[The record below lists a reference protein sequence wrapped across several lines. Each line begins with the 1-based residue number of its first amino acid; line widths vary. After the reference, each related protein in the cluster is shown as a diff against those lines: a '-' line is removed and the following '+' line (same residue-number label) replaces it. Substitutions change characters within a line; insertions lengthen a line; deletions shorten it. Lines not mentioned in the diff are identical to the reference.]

1 MTTLSNQEKI
11 SIIDQHLRNSEFN
24 KYNLEISLIEENA
37 SANKNEDAIS
47 SLNDQISAINL
58 KITALNAEKAKL
70 TE

>member
-11 SIIDQHLRNSEFN
+11 AIIDQHLKNAEYN

-37 SANKNEDAIS
+37 SVNKNEDAIS
-47 SLNDQISAINL
+47 SLTDQISAISL
-58 KITALNAEKAKL
+58 KITALTAEKTKL

>member
-1 MTTLSNQEKI
+1 MTMLSNEEKI
-11 SIIDQHLRNSEFN
+11 SIVDQHLRNAEYN

-37 SANKNEDAIS
+37 SVNKNVDAIS
-47 SLNDQISAINL
+47 SLNDQINAVTL